1 MRFHLTIFAV
11 LALACCSLA
20 WAQEKGQEASQEPG
34 ASAKPE
40 VHTQAEPKGE
50 KPPIKTEAGELE
62 LDEKLA
68 HEPTPEEK
76 EKIEKQ
82 ETKDL
87 IYKSINFVILF
98 GLIIYFLAKPA
109 SDFFTARTASIRK
122 GMEDA
127 AIARE
132 AAEKRLAEIEQK
144 LSHLN
149 EEIAGLRAEAAK
161 EDAVQ
166 TERMRQATEAEGAKI
181 LAAAESEIDVKT
193 RTARLEL
200 KAYAAKLA
208 VDLAEERLKNRMT
221 PEVQGRLLQ
230 SFVDDMGH
238 VSSERG
244 KN

>member
-1 MRFHLTIFAV
+1 MKRSHLTLFAI
-11 LALACCSLA
+11 LALAFCSLA
-20 WAQEKGQEASQEPG
+20 WAQEQPAATKPAEAQ
-34 ASAKPE
+34 A
-40 VHTQAEPKGE
+40 QAEQKGE
-50 KPPIKTEAGELE
+50 AARIKTDAKELE
-62 LDEKLA
+62 SDEKLE
-68 HEPTPEEK
+68 HRPTPEEV

-109 SDFFTARTASIRK
+109 SEFFTTRTASIRK
-122 GMEDA
+122 GMADA
-127 AIARE
+127 ATARD

-144 LSHLN
+144 LTHLN
-149 EEIAGLRAEAAK
+149 DEIAGLRAEAAK

-166 TERMRQATEAEGAKI
+166 AELMRQATEAEGAKI
-181 LAAAESEIDVKT
+181 LAAAEAEIDVKT

-208 VDLAEERLKNRMT
+208 VDLAEERLKGRMT

-230 SFVDDMGH
+230 SFVNDLADG
-238 VSSERG
+238 G

>member
-1 MRFHLTIFAV
+1 MKRFTTLFAILV
-11 LALACCSLA
+11 LAFCSLA
-20 WAQEKGQEASQEPG
+20 WAQK
-34 ASAKPE
+34 KPE
-40 VHTQAEPKGE
+40 STKPAVAPAQAETKGE
-50 KPPIKTEAGELE
+50 TRAVQKEVRELE
-62 LDEKLA
+62 GDEKLE
-68 HEPTPEEK
+68 HRPSPEEI

-109 SDFFTARTASIRK
+109 KEFFESRTASIRK
-122 GMEDA
+122 GMADA
-127 AIARE
+127 AAARD
-132 AAEKRLAEIEQK
+132 AAEKRLAVIEQK
-144 LSHLN
+144 LAHLN

-166 TERMRQATEAEGAKI
+166 VDLMRKATEAEGAKI
-181 LAAAESEIDVKT
+181 LAAAAAEIDVKT

-208 VDLAEERLKNRMT
+208 VDLAEERIKSRMT
-221 PEVQGRLLQ
+221 PDAQGRLMA
-230 SFVDDMGH
+230 SFVNDVAN
-238 VSSERG
+238 VSSGGG

>member
-1 MRFHLTIFAV
+1 MKELLGRLLLVAALAV
-11 LALACCSLA
+11 LVLPIR
-20 WAQEKGQEASQEPG
+20 AQE
-34 ASAKPE
+34 
-40 VHTQAEPKGE
+40 QAEPA
-50 KPPIKTEAGELE
+50 KPTAATGDTKPGKTKEPALEIEAKAEEGKHLTPAEQ
-62 LDEKLA
+62 EKLDRL
-68 HEPTPEEK
+68 EK
-76 EKIEKQ
+76 
-82 ETKDL
+82 KDL

-109 SDFFTARTASIRK
+109 KEFFTARTASIRQ
-122 GMEDA
+122 GMSDA
-127 AIARE
+127 AAARD

-166 TERMRQATEAEGAKI
+166 ADRMRQATEAEGAKI
-181 LAAAESEIDVKT
+181 LAAAEAEIDVKT

-208 VDLAEERLKNRMT
+208 VDLAEERIKGRMT
-221 PEVQGRLLQ
+221 PDVQGRLLQ
-230 SFVDDMGH
+230 AFVDDLAKG
-238 VSSERG
+238 G